1 MNTQTKKSRLVTK
14 GFSYI
19 SKKSTIVLAFL
30 LISIVVYATINFPP
44 DLTTRGTLPDD
55 IELCAGCDLTPE
67 WTFINETG
75 CPVSIRQSVNYNGPD
90 GSGIPFRFETIE
102 VPAKDPVTLI
112 NGQATIS
119 YGSMYQQLSAQT
131 GTSGPFTLTHAG
143 VEIQIA
149 GNWGHFG
156 YPDKPTKFCNPAL
169 DANDPCRCIQ
179 WTPDYANKIMRLV
192 PCLCP

>member
-1 MNTQTKKSRLVTK
+1 
-14 GFSYI
+14 
-19 SKKSTIVLAFL
+19 
-30 LISIVVYATINFPP
+30 
-44 DLTTRGTLPDD
+44 
-55 IELCAGCDLTPE
+55 
-67 WTFINETG
+67 
-75 CPVSIRQSVNYNGPD
+75 
-90 GSGIPFRFETIE
+90 
-102 VPAKDPVTLI
+102 
-112 NGQATIS
+112 
-119 YGSMYQQLSAQT
+119 MYQQLSAQT